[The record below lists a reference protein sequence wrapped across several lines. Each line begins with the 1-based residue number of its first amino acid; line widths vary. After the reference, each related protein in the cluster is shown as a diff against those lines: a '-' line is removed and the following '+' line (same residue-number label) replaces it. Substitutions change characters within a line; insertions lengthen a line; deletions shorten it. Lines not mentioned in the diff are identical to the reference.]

1 MALCHIK
8 KLFIFFE
15 MQSEGYVGEII
26 QCLNLLW
33 STSGKKTQEK
43 TKGGRGEGWG
53 QEKERH
59 NHHRRRRHASYSS
72 SGKNPSR
79 RRIQVMSIPY
89 YTPTLEYA
97 GKYLIF

>member
-43 TKGGRGEGWG
+43 TKGEEERGGD
-53 QEKERH
+53 
-59 NHHRRRRHASYSS
+59 RRR
-72 SGKNPSR
+72 SGTTTTAAAA
-79 RRIQVMSIPY
+79 
-89 YTPTLEYA
+89 TPATAAAAKILVVVES
-97 GKYLIF
+97 K